1 MLKACRKE
9 NHNEELAT
17 TVKLYSADILMADL
31 RIQLQ
36 TWSTNLNCD
45 DSVSLHDVVKYLQ
58 EVPKVAQSLCAEVIT
73 LVKLILV
80 MPVTNSTSERFF
92 SSLRRVKTYLRSTM
106 TQCQQIYLMVLR
118 VHKD

>member
-9 NHNEELAT
+9 NHDEELAT
-17 TVKLYSADILMADL
+17 SVKLYSANILVADL

-36 TWSTNLNCD
+36 TLSTNLNCD

-58 EVPKVAQSLCAEVIT
+58 ELPKVARSLCAEVNT

-80 MPVTNSTSERFF
+80 MPATNSTVRDPS
-92 SSLRRVKTYLRSTM
+92 
-106 TQCQQIYLMVLR
+106 VL
-118 VHKD
+118 